1 MIASYE
7 IGLAQPSDAERIALL
22 SRKTVEY
29 GLDWTWTPR
38 RVLKSVLDAATNTI
52 VARGAGP
59 LLGFAI
65 MKYRD
70 SDAHLLLLAV
80 EAAQRR
86 RGIASALLDWLEITV
101 RTAGIESIRAEVRAS
116 NRAARAF
123 YRRHGFAVQR
133 TLHGYYQGVDDAL
146 VLVKRSGAA

>member
-1 MIASYE
+1 MIANYE
-7 IGLAQPSDAERIALL
+7 IGLARAADAERIAAL
-22 SRKTVEY
+22 SRKSIEY

-38 RVLKSVLDAATNTI
+38 RVLKSLADAATNII
-52 VARGAGP
+52 VAQRAGA

-70 SDAHLLLLAV
+70 TDAHLLLLAV

-86 RGIASALLDWLEITV
+86 RGIGTALLDWLEATV

-123 YRRHGFAVQR
+123 YRRHGFDAQR

-146 VLVKRSGAA
+146 LLAKRMVGP

>member
-7 IGLAQPSDAERIALL
+7 IGLAQPSDAERIAAL
-22 SRKTVEY
+22 SRATVEY
-29 GLDWTWTPR
+29 GLEWTWTPR
-38 RVLKSVLDAATNTI
+38 RVLKSVLDEATNTI

-70 SDAHLLLLAV
+70 TEAHLLLLAV

-86 RGIASALLDWLEITV
+86 RGVASALLEWLEITV

-123 YRRHGFAVQR
+123 YRRRGFAVRR

-146 VLVKRSGAA
+146 VLVKPIAAV

>member
-7 IGLAQPSDAERIALL
+7 IGLAQPSDAERIAAL
-22 SRKTVEY
+22 SRRTVEY

-38 RVLKSVLDAATNTI
+38 RVLRSLTDAATNTI

-70 SDAHLLLLAV
+70 TEAHLLLLAV

-86 RGIASALLDWLEITV
+86 RGVASALLEWLEITV

-123 YRRHGFAVQR
+123 YRRRGFAVRR
-133 TLHGYYQGVDDAL
+133 TLPGYYQGVDDAL
-146 VLVKRSGAA
+146 VLVKPIAAV